1 MARSR
6 HEKVKE
12 PAPTYVVDR
21 KGKKTAVILPIRQY
35 EELIEDLADLSA
47 IAARKDESTIPWKSV
62 KRRLKKNGLLH
73 D

>member
-1 MARSR
+1 MASPR
-6 HEKVKE
+6 HQKVKE

-21 KGKKTAVILPIRQY
+21 KGKKTAVILPIQQY
-35 EELIEDLADLSA
+35 EELIDDLADLSA
-47 IAARKDESTIPWKSV
+47 IAARKDEPTIPWKNV